1 VNFVLDTNAVSEAEK
16 PRPNSGFIEWHD
28 RQDAAHLF
36 ITSMTIA
43 EVWHGFHRLK
53 RSHPDYESIRRF
65 AEGLAGNYRVL
76 NFDARAA
83 TIWGQITA
91 QTDGPLPLRD
101 SIIAAIALSRG
112 FRFVTRDT
120 SPFER
125 MNCNVLNPWK

>member
-1 VNFVLDTNAVSEAEK
+1 VNFVLDTNAVSEPEK
-16 PRPNSGFIEWHD
+16 PQPNPGFIEWHD
-28 RQDAAHLF
+28 NQDAAHLF

-53 RSHPDYESIRRF
+53 KSHSDYERIRRF
-65 AEGLAGNYRVL
+65 AEGLPINFRVL

-83 TIWGQITA
+83 AIWGRITG

-112 FRFVTRDT
+112 YRVVTRDT

-125 MNCNVLNPWK
+125 MNCKVLNPWR